1 VGFAWRVAV
10 RFLAE
15 GRFQTVLLVLGVAAG
30 VAVVTY
36 ITALVEGLQD
46 NTIRRTLGVQPHLT
60 IRPVKDVPL
69 AAGLGAPPA
78 TAAGATTAPGSSVTA
93 PGSST
98 TAPGSST
105 TAPGSSVTA
114 PGSSTTAPGS
124 STTAPGPSVT
134 APGSSATAP
143 GSSTTVPGPS
153 ATGPGRTDVAV
164 AEQPRAQRTRS
175 IDNWQPLLRMLEV
188 TPGVVAVSPMAA
200 GAALAQR
207 GEGSRAIA
215 LIGIELDRYDR
226 IAALSDKIV
235 AGVARL
241 APGEAIIGQELAED
255 LGVQLGDRFTVA
267 LGRDTTDS
275 MRAVGIYDAGVR
287 DVNRRNVYVPLRT
300 AQSLLGIPGGV
311 TNLDVTVAEVFAVED
326 VARRLRARL
335 PFEIESWIQANR
347 QLLSALNA
355 QTMSTRL
362 IRLVVLLVVVLGIAS
377 VLVVSVVQKRKEI
390 GILRAMGAS
399 RAQMTRVFLLQ
410 GALVSAA
417 GSVAGAALAW
427 VMVAGFTALVRG
439 ADGGPLFPIVLD
451 LRTFAWVALVATVC
465 GVLAA
470 VAPARRAAQLDPAQA
485 IRL

>member
-1 VGFAWRVAV
+1 MGFAWRVAV

-36 ITALVEGLQD
+36 ITALVEGLQG

-69 AAGLGAPPA
+69 AARLGAPPA
-78 TAAGATTAPGSSVTA
+78 SAAQAATT
-93 PGSST
+93 
-98 TAPGSST
+98 
-105 TAPGSSVTA
+105 
-114 PGSSTTAPGS
+114 
-124 STTAPGPSVT
+124 PGPSGA
-134 APGSSATAP
+134 APGETGVAT
-143 GSSTTVPGPS
+143 T
-153 ATGPGRTDVAV
+153 
-164 AEQPRAQRTRS
+164 EQPRAQRTRS
-175 IDNWQPLLRMLEV
+175 IDNWQPLMRMLEA
-188 TPGVVAVSPMAA
+188 TPGVVAVSPMAS

-215 LIGIELDRYDR
+215 LIGVELDRYDR
-226 IAALSDKIV
+226 IAALSEKIV

-241 APGEAIIGQELAED
+241 APGEAIVGRELAED

-287 DVNRRNVYVPLRT
+287 EVNRRNVYVPLRT
-300 AQSLLGIPGGV
+300 GQSLLGIPGGV
-311 TNLDVTVAEVFAVED
+311 TGIDVTVADVFGAED
-326 VARRLRARL
+326 IAQRLRARL
-335 PFEIESWIQANR
+335 PFEIESWLQANS

-362 IRLVVLLVVVLGIAS
+362 IRLVVLIVVVLGIAS

-427 VMVAGFTALVRG
+427 VMVTGFTALVRG